1 MDCKDCMHVTVCRYN
16 VRVNVI
22 KDKVKDIEIY
32 AVEPFKIKL
41 ECMNFVKNTHTRTP
55 IFGAK

>member
-1 MDCKDCMHVTVCRYN
+1 MHVTVCRYN